1 MFTSAR
7 QSIRR
12 SPGKALAALTG
23 GLALVAITGGGVAA
37 AGATGPGAGPGP
49 AKPAAPPASAQN
61 LGSYTRVVGST
72 VTLTAGGYASA
83 TASCP
88 AGQIVLGGG
97 ESNTAP
103 GTLVITDSWPSS
115 TSTWLVYVKSSA
127 TTSYSFT
134 VYALCGT

>member
-7 QSIRR
+7 KSVRR

-37 AGATGPGAGPGP
+37 AGATGPGAGP
-49 AKPAAPPASAQN
+49 AKPAAPPASASAQN
-61 LGSYTRVVGST
+61 LGSYTRVIGST
-72 VTLTAGGYASA
+72 VTLAAGGYANA

-103 GTLVITDSWPSS
+103 GTLVLTDSWPSS